1 MKSKNKFTNN
11 FNLIS
16 RIKNSGNNFK
26 NYKYINVIIVTLI
39 VGFSIYLLY
48 FNDKIHVQDAIANSL
63 NENTNCNNNNKNDS
77 DLLVENFDVA
87 KYVDICK
94 NRKTNFYNLNA
105 VPASATNIDDCEKI
119 CNTNNCHVFT
129 LQNGMCKT
137 YKGQL
142 DESNIDTRNTPNRN
156 PIKINCD
163 TKILP
168 DNKYDAGVYS
178 GSGFMNKVYYQN
190 NKNDLQY
197 LDPYLEESVDILGDL
212 YSLEAKRNQLRGL
225 DPQSSTYDISYHNLS
240 LSTINKDKALFR
252 KFDTLNKDIF
262 DSSRNVFY
270 TDMYNSSD
278 IRNTILAPA
287 ERDNAFLEDVDK
299 KYNMVKKSDNLDGIL
314 DAVSNN
320 FVTNNI
326 RYLVLAFIM
335 VITIIV
341 LILYKSSNFINEKVL
356 IVYIIGISFMVL
368 FITHQLKFF

>member
-63 NENTNCNNNNKNDS
+63 NENTNCNNNNENDT

-105 VPASATNIDDCEKI
+105 VPTSATNIDDCEKM